1 MWGPTAQFILR
12 STLEATGRNSEC
24 TPSFQQSW
32 LTLAPK
38 SSVSPPPTPGAE
50 ATEAPAR
57 DWLARSGDTSLMRS
71 RLTSNHFVGRVS
83 ELAELQL
90 AVREA
95 SAGRPALVLL
105 GGDSGVGK
113 TRVVSELESRLAAEA
128 QSGAAPETR
137 ILRGDSVEQA
147 DGELP
152 YAPLLSALRPL
163 VRERHPA
170 LRELSAGSRA
180 QLATILPGLEEEEEV
195 RPRDER
201 SGPSDQVR
209 LFEAALEL
217 MDRLSESATLVLIL
231 EDMHWADRST
241 RTFAAF
247 LARSLRQ
254 EHVCLVL
261 TYRTDELHRRHPLRP
276 LLSELERLE
285 RARRVELEPFDRDE
299 LGEALTDILGAAPDG
314 ALVER
319 LFKRSEGNPL
329 YTEELLAAG
338 LDGRGAAPQSLRD
351 AFLVRIERLAPDA
364 QRVART
370 VAVARAADERT
381 LADVTALDRDA
392 LEVALREAVA
402 EQVLIAGED
411 DRFCFRHALLREALY
426 DDLLPGERG
435 ALHIA
440 LARHLEQRCGADDD
454 RELERASSIAGHY
467 GAAGDQPNAL
477 RSTIA
482 AARAAHTV
490 FAYGEAADLT
500 ERALEL
506 WPRVDDAEGAGGI
519 DHVELL
525 TMAAEAH
532 RVIDDRA
539 RSVVLIN
546 EALREID
553 PDGEP
558 ARYAGLLARQARMV
572 WALNRGAEAVEIAER
587 ALVMLPARDPEGVRP
602 QLLAWLAR
610 SRFLRGRFRESVAD
624 GEAALETAVREHDAV
639 AEAELLNTLGMA
651 RVALGDVDG
660 GVESLRRAQRIAR
673 ENEDFDSLA
682 TAYSNLADMLSIAG
696 RTDEALETAKE
707 GLAATPRHH
716 ARSNDWAKLTVAE
729 MAFESGDW
737 ALTRESLSLPMPSR
751 ATGTLF
757 MFQQLR
763 ATSYA
768 LGIGDEDAAER
779 YLDSVAELVAVT
791 AEPQWIGVYGALL
804 GELRTRQRDLP
815 GAQRAVQEAL
825 DRLEVCTDDVM
836 RIARVTV
843 VGIQVEADRAQ
854 RARDLGVPADRRDA
868 LARARIHV
876 ARLEAAAQDG
886 GPVEAARLAQ
896 GRAELAR
903 ARNRP
908 AHKEWAK
915 AATAWA
921 AIKRPYPVALAQ
933 WREAEAL
940 VAAGDRSAALTSAAA
955 ALETAE
961 ALGSEWLEREVH
973 ALCDRARLHLESAR
987 DVNGDSGAARD
998 RSEAEAD
1005 PFGLTPRERQVL
1017 GLLAEGATN
1026 RQIGAALFMAEKTA
1040 SVHVSRILAKLSVQS
1055 RTQAAAVAHRL
1066 HLA

>member
-1 MWGPTAQFILR
+1 V
-12 STLEATGRNSEC
+12 EAAK
-24 TPSFQQSW
+24 
-32 LTLAPK
+32 AP
-38 SSVSPPPTPGAE
+38 
-50 ATEAPAR
+50 R
-57 DWLARSGDTSLMRS
+57 DDWLALSGDTSLMRS
-71 RLTSNHFVGRVS
+71 RLTSNHFVGRVR

-113 TRVVSELESRLAAEA
+113 TRLVAELEHRLAVDAE
-128 QSGAAPETR
+128 SGDGPAVR

-170 LRELSAGSRA
+170 LRALSAGSRA
-180 QLATILPGLEEEEEV
+180 QLGTILPGLDEDDEA
-195 RPRDER
+195 RPRDPR

-217 MDRLSESATLVLIL
+217 MDRLTESAPLVLIL

-247 LARSLRQ
+247 VARSLRQ

-276 LLSELERLE
+276 LLSELDRLE
-285 RARRVELEPFDRDE
+285 RARRIELEPFDRDE
-299 LGEALTDILGAAPDG
+299 LGEALTDILGAAPEA
-314 ALVER
+314 ALLER
-319 LFKRSEGNPL
+319 LFTRSEGNPL

-351 AFLVRIERLAPDA
+351 AFLVRIERLSPDA
-364 QRVART
+364 QRVARA
-370 VAVARAADERT
+370 VAVGRAADERT
-381 LADVTALDRDA
+381 LADVTGLDPDA
-392 LEVALREAVA
+392 LQLALREAVS

-411 DRFCFRHALLREALY
+411 ERFCFRHALLREALY

-467 GAAGDQPNAL
+467 AAAGDQPNAL

-506 WPRVDDAEGAGGI
+506 WPRVDDAQGAGGI
-519 DHVELL
+519 DHIELL

-532 RVIDDRA
+532 RVIDDRT

-553 PDGEP
+553 PDGKP

-660 GVESLRRAQRIAR
+660 GVESLRRAQRVAR

-716 ARSNDWAKLTVAE
+716 ARSHDWAKLTVAE

-737 ALTRESLSLPMPSR
+737 TLARESLSPLFSR
-751 ATGTLF
+751 ATGTGTLF
-757 MFQQLR
+757 MFQQMR
-763 ATSYA
+763 ETSYA
-768 LGIGDEDAAER
+768 LGIGDEDAAARGLE
-779 YLDSVAELVAVT
+779 SVADLIAVT

-843 VGIQVEADRAQ
+843 VGMQVEADRAQ

-868 LARARIHV
+868 LARARIHLQ
-876 ARLEAAAQDG
+876 RLDAAAQDG
-886 GPVEAARLAQ
+886 GPVERARLAQ
-896 GRAELAR
+896 GRAEMAR

-908 AHKEWAK
+908 GHKEWAK
-915 AATAWA
+915 AAKAWSD
-921 AIKRPYPVALAQ
+921 IGRPYPVALAR

-940 VAAGDRSAALTSAAA
+940 VAANDRPAAIEAARAALTI
-955 ALETAE
+955 AE
-961 ALGSEWLEREVH
+961 QLGSDWLDREVR
-973 ALCDRARLHLESAR
+973 ALCERARLHVDAAAA
-987 DVNGDSGAARD
+987 NGDAAAARNGGG
-998 RSEAEAD
+998 EEPD

-1040 SVHVSRILAKLSVQS
+1040 SVHVSRILAKLGVQS